1 MTQRRGLRRSVLL
14 FRSFLVEQT
23 DPDRFYGELAADSVA
38 TLADLTELQGRLVL
52 DVGAGPRQFAQAFRD
67 RGARY
72 VALDHDRTVSSVADG
87 GVAGSAVA
95 LPFRAGCVDLVF
107 SSNLLEHVP
116 DFERVAD
123 EMVRVTRPGGLL
135 YLSYTNWL
143 SPWGAHEAS
152 PWHWLG
158 ASYSARR
165 YERRH
170 GHRPKNRVG
179 ETMYKVSIAQGL
191 DWARRQP
198 EVEVLVA
205 RPRYLPDVARHV
217 LSVPGLRE
225 VATWNLLLVL
235 RRRPPGAS
243 SGTVLPAR
251 QERTT

>member
-1 MTQRRGLRRSVLL
+1 MTQKRGLRRSAHL

-38 TLADLTELQGRLVL
+38 TLADLTELEGRVVL
-52 DVGAGPRQFAQAFRD
+52 DVGAGPRQFGRAFRH
-67 RGARY
+67 RGAVY

-87 GVAGSAVA
+87 GVAGSADA
-95 LPFRAGCVDLVF
+95 LPFADGCVDVVF

-116 DFERVAD
+116 DFALVAD
-123 EMVRVTRPGGLL
+123 EMVRVTRPGGVL
-135 YLSYTNWL
+135 YLCYTNWL

-152 PWHWLG
+152 PWHWFG
-158 ASYSARR
+158 ASYAARR

-179 ETMYKVSIAQGL
+179 ETMYEVSVAQGL
-191 DWARRQP
+191 EWARQQTD
-198 EVEVLVA
+198 VELLVA
-205 RPRYLPDVARHV
+205 RPRYLPDLARHV

-235 RRRPPGAS
+235 RRHPLAAA

-251 QERTT
+251 EERTT